1 MADPPKMAGQ
11 PSPDRLVDE
20 NRALAQ
26 AVVDLHIARRTLLIY
41 PANHSQV
48 KRSVVK
54 AYKRLVDIL
63 GPQETLT
70 LTAMEG
76 GLQVGSLQMKAGN
89 PVFRELAL
97 DFKRYGIAVVK
108 FHKGI
113 EIKELARFLQLLT
126 MDSDKVAAKG
136 GLSAVAA
143 MVKLPH
149 IAIQAVDY
157 SQLQLTEE
165 KEIRR
170 SAEADGSDSTWQ
182 KFVTHLLEQ
191 ADGQGA
197 PPGHTMTEPLRL
209 AALLN
214 EQRLSVDTAVDQYG
228 SLVEAALG
236 QGEGAGNQPVSE
248 ALAQFQHLIRELHP
262 ELQEQFLT
270 ATFDRCGQ
278 SASMLDAA
286 NLIDGLGVDLIVRML
301 TQANSD
307 GREIS
312 PSLMAFITKM
322 GQADTTGTSPGARN
336 NDGTFMSEQVDALLT
351 REEYENYVDEGY
363 AKLLHVLTQQGQA
376 EQEESWSV
384 ARKVE
389 RHLTDAHIHS
399 HVGRAIEQLMVTSAD
414 TAAYRDWARQLAYL
428 LDDLL
433 DSGAYAYLAELMASI
448 RREQA
453 GADPDRAAIAGLV
466 MDRFTD
472 PQFVATA
479 IEMVQHSTDQITPEA
494 LVFLMELGEP
504 VVVEIFDGLDP
515 DLTLYDQGVLSQ
527 ILENLSSLT
536 AREALARIKDPRP
549 EYVRR
554 MIRIIRRLG
563 DSQSA
568 EFIRPL
574 MDHDDVDVCIEA
586 LAALLHFRN
595 KWGLMR
601 LREYLE
607 GSWSTEAARAFDLAG
622 KFTVR
627 DVVPLLITIADGRGD
642 VERREAA
649 LRALGRIGDSS
660 AIPVLSKL
668 VRSRWNV
675 FSKQSIHLKSV
686 VFETLAGYPPAE
698 VKDLLHFGMQQKN
711 DRIRFTCENTLREM
725 SRAARNATQNKG

>member
-1 MADPPKMAGQ
+1 MADPPKMTGQ
-11 PSPDRLVDE
+11 PSPDRPLDDNRPLV
-20 NRALAQ
+20 Q

-54 AYKRLVDIL
+54 AYKQVADIL
-63 GPQETLT
+63 GSQETLT

-76 GLQVGSLQMKAGN
+76 ELQVGSRQLKTRN
-89 PVFRELAL
+89 PVSRELAL

-113 EIKELARFLQLLT
+113 EIKELGRFLQLLT
-126 MDSDKVAAKG
+126 LDSDKVAARG

-170 SAEADGSDSTWQ
+170 SAEGGGSDSTWQ
-182 KFVTHLLEQ
+182 QFVTHLLEQ
-191 ADGQGA
+191 VDGQGA
-197 PPGHTMTEPLRL
+197 PPGHSVTGPTRL
-209 AALLN
+209 ATLLN

-236 QGEGAGNQPVSE
+236 HGAGSQPLSE
-248 ALAQFQHLIRELHP
+248 ALAQFQQLIRELHP

-286 NLIDGLGVDLIVRML
+286 NLVDGLGVDLIVRML
-301 TQANSD
+301 RQANSD

-322 GQADTTGTSPGARN
+322 GQADTTGTPPGARN
-336 NDGTFMSEQVDALLT
+336 TDGALMSDQVDALLT

-363 AKLLHVLTQQGQA
+363 AKLLHALTQQGQA

-389 RHLTDAHIHS
+389 LHLTDAHIQS
-399 HVGRAIEQLMVTSAD
+399 HVGRAIEHLMVTSAD

-453 GADPDRAAIAGLV
+453 GADTDRAAIAGLV

-472 PQFVATA
+472 PQFIATA
-479 IEMVQHSTDQITPEA
+479 IEKVRHSMDQIVPEA

-563 DSQSA
+563 DSQKA
-568 EFIRPL
+568 ESIRPL
-574 MDHDDVDVCIEA
+574 MNHDDVDVRIEA

-607 GSWSTEAARAFDLAG
+607 GPWSTEAARAFDLAG
-622 KFTVR
+622 KFAAR

-642 VERREAA
+642 VERRAAA

-660 AIPVLSKL
+660 AIPVLSTL
-668 VRSRWNV
+668 VRSRWHL
-675 FSKQSIHLKSV
+675 FSKQSLQLKSV

-698 VKDLLHFGMQQKN
+698 VKDLLHFGLQQKN
-711 DRIRFTCENTLREM
+711 DRIRFACENTLREM
-725 SRAARNATQNKG
+725 SRAARNATPDKG